1 MKAGWH
7 VLALD
12 RFGHCSGLKPA
23 LLPSPPMPF
32 QTGSGIKPHARRIRL
47 PFPGRFAGM
56 DAQSRLQAGT
66 PDVGQFGGGARCGRS
81 FGAQM

>member
-23 LLPSPPMPF
+23 SV
-32 QTGSGIKPHARRIRL
+32 K
-47 PFPGRFAGM
+47 
-56 DAQSRLQAGT
+56 
-66 PDVGQFGGGARCGRS
+66 
-81 FGAQM
+81 